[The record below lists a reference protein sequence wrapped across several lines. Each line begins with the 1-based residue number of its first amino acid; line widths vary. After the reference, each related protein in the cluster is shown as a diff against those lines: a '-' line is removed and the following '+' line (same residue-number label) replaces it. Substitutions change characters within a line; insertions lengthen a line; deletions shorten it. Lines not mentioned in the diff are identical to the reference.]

1 MKKKHYTAITEFEVI
16 APTNDM
22 ETIGE
27 KLKLS
32 MFGEYCPD
40 NSLRGY
46 SLLHL
51 LDHPLHYRVSKITM
65 QGISY
70 IIPADRKK
78 NYSPLHYPEM
88 VKYYLGDAV

>member
-1 MKKKHYTAITEFEVI
+1 MKKDRYTAILEFEVI

-32 MFGEYCPD
+32 AFGEYCPD
-40 NSLRGY
+40 ASMRGY

-51 LDHPLHYRVSKITM
+51 LDPSSGETKYFNTIDAWKIGM
-65 QGISY
+65 G
-70 IIPADRKK
+70 
-78 NYSPLHYPEM
+78 L
-88 VKYYLGDAV
+88 